1 MGELKK
7 RVITGICLAPVI
19 ALLFYFLPAGGLLIL
34 LLIAGIVAVH
44 EAAALAGI
52 PLKVLVAALVIA
64 GILPLFMGWFRYYPL
79 WVMASV
85 AIMIFIKIFDRKAS
99 IEKVNLEIIRQTAVI
114 LFGNVFILAP
124 FFYLYLLKREGTL
137 FPLIL
142 LVSIWA
148 SDIFAYFIGKKFGK
162 HRLAPQISPKKT
174 VEGLA
179 GSALGSLVIIAAFHK
194 WLGFSIFEAF
204 AIGIAAGILGQ
215 AGDLMESACK
225 RVFKIKDSSGL
236 IPGHGGILDRIDS
249 FIFTAPFLYSCI
261 LWTR

>member
-1 MGELKK
+1 LGELKK

-19 ALLFYFLPAGGLLIL
+19 ALLFYFLPAEWLLAL
-34 LLIAGIVAVH
+34 LLIVGIIAVN
-44 EAAALAGI
+44 EAAALAGV
-52 PLKVLVAALVIA
+52 PMKVLIAVLVIA
-64 GILPLFMGWFRYYPL
+64 GIIPLFKNHYPYYLL

-85 AIMIFIKIFDRKAS
+85 VIMILIKIFDRKTPVDAA
-99 IEKVNLEIIRQTAVI
+99 NREITQQAAVI
-114 LFGNVFILAP
+114 LFGNIFILVP
-124 FFYLYLLKREGTL
+124 FFYLYLLKKENTL
-137 FPLIL
+137 FPFIL
-142 LVSIWA
+142 LLSIWA
-148 SDIFAYFIGKKFGK
+148 SDTFAYFIGKNLGK

-179 GSALGSLVIIAAFHK
+179 GSALGSLVIIAAFHT
-194 WLGFSIFEAF
+194 WLGFSLPAAIG
-204 AIGIAAGILGQ
+204 IGIAAGVLGQ
-215 AGDLMESACK
+215 TGDLMESACK

>member
-19 ALLFYFLPAGGLLIL
+19 ALLFYFLPAAGLLIL

-44 EAAALAGI
+44 EAAALADI

-64 GILPLFMGWFRYYPL
+64 GIIPLFKEQYHYYPL

-85 AIMIFIKIFDRKAS
+85 VIMIIIKIFDRKAS
-99 IEKVNLEIIRQTAVI
+99 VDSANREITLQAAVI
-114 LFGNVFILAP
+114 LFGNVFILVP
-124 FFYLYLLKREGTL
+124 FFYLYLLKKEDTL

-148 SDIFAYFIGKKFGK
+148 SDTFAYFIGKNFGK
-162 HRLAPQISPKKT
+162 RRLAPQISPKKT

-179 GSALGSLVIIAAFHK
+179 GSALGSLIVIAACHK
-194 WLGFSIFEAF
+194 WLGFSIF
-204 AIGIAAGILGQ
+204 
-215 AGDLMESACK
+215 
-225 RVFKIKDSSGL
+225 
-236 IPGHGGILDRIDS
+236 
-249 FIFTAPFLYSCI
+249 
-261 LWTR
+261 